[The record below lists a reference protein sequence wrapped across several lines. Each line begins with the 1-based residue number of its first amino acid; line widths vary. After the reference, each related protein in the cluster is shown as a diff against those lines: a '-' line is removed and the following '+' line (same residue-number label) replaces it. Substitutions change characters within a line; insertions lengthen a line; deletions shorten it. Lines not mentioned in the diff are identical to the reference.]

1 MIPAGVRSKT
11 SRTARSIRTILNG
24 ASTGEIKAEAI
35 KLGFRSLRMS
45 AVKHFM
51 DGMVP
56 IDEVTGNTAVDEL

>member
-1 MIPAGVRSKT
+1 
-11 SRTARSIRTILNG
+11 LNG

-35 KLGFRSLRMS
+35 KLGFRTLRMS

-56 IDEVTGNTAVDEL
+56 LDEVTGNTAADET